1 MGIFSYDIKTFNDL
15 FVHGLQDIYYAE
27 NQIVQALPD
36 MIAKATDPELKK
48 GFETHLT
55 ETKKQIERL
64 NQVFKLHGVAA
75 KGTECPAINGIIKET
90 NEVAG
95 EVADKRVLDA
105 ALIAAGQAVEHYE
118 IARYGTLVAWAQE
131 LGRSDCATL
140 LQQNLNEEKATDAK
154 LTSLAEANVNR
165 KAA

>member
-1 MGIFSYDIKTFNDL
+1 
-15 FVHGLQDIYYAE
+15 
-27 NQIVQALPD
+27 
-36 MIAKATDPELKK
+36 MISKASDPNLRQ
-48 GFETHLT
+48 GFETHLA

-75 KGTECPAINGIIKET
+75 KGTECPAINGIIRET
-90 NEVAG
+90 NEVTG

-131 LGRSDCATL
+131 LGRTDCAAL

-154 LTSLAEANVNR
+154 LSSLAEANINR

>member
-1 MGIFSYDIKTFNDL
+1 MGIFSYDIRTFNDL

-27 NQIVQALPD
+27 NQIVQALPE

-48 GFETHLT
+48 GFETHLM

-75 KGTECPAINGIIKET
+75 KGTECPAINGIIQEA
-90 NEVAG
+90 NEVAS

-131 LGRSDCATL
+131 LGRTDCATL

-154 LTSLAEANVNR
+154 LSSLAEANINR